1 MVNPGAVG
9 IVFWANGGRL
19 GSTQEHNMKLI
30 CFLAACLLAGTV
42 GGRAA
47 EIVEM
52 TNGDRYAGTV
62 VSVTSSNVI
71 LQSEVQGRIVLPRAK
86 VSRLLMRETPAT
98 DIKPAPV
105 AASSSTNLPSVA
117 TLRGAQAGASVDAS
131 KKRIEALLGQ
141 ADPSAAAEFN
151 KMAAA
156 LMTGGLTEKDL
167 KVQAQA
173 ALKQVEELKKQQGG
187 TADET
192 LEGYSQMLR
201 G

>member
-1 MVNPGAVG
+1 
-9 IVFWANGGRL
+9 
-19 GSTQEHNMKLI
+19 MKLI

-42 GGRAA
+42 GGQAA
-47 EIVEM
+47 DIVEM
-52 TNGDRYAGTV
+52 TNGDRYAGNV

-86 VSRLLMRETPAT
+86 VARLLMRETSAT
-98 DIKPAPV
+98 EIKPAPV
-105 AASSSTNLPSVA
+105 AAASTNLPSVA

-192 LEGYSQMLR
+192 LEGYIAILKSFV
-201 G
+201 GDSSAAADSVAPAKK